1 MTRIDRYILTLFAR
15 TMLICFLSLGG
26 VFVVF
31 HAFNNLDELS
41 RMVSSGRSV
50 PGVLLG
56 FYGPY
61 MLMLFDWTASIIA
74 LMAMLFTVSW
84 LRRSGELTALLAAG
98 VKHGRVLRP
107 MLVMVAVLIGLQSF
121 NREWVLPPYREVLTS
136 KPDELRE
143 AQTQPMLPA
152 YDKASGIL
160 IEGEGLQPRESQ
172 ILQPSFRLY
181 AAYPGFGDL
190 IEGHLATWRD
200 ATDGVPSGYVVT
212 GVSRPAAIETLPT
225 GTIHERPVLMT
236 RHDLPWLQ
244 NGECFVATTL
254 DIEVL
259 LDNPRSTR
267 MAGMPELI
275 RRIRNPSVH
284 SSKDLHT
291 LLHERMLRPPLD
303 FCLVLMGLPLVV
315 NRGDK
320 RLFSVIAQALG
331 IVLLFFG
338 IKTLA
343 AAMAGGGYLLSPAM
357 AAWLPL
363 LVLGPVAYVRYLDAQ
378 EQ

>member
-1 MTRIDRYILTLFAR
+1 MTQIDRYILVLFAR

-41 RMVSSGRSV
+41 KMMSDGRSAPV
-50 PGVLLG
+50 VLLG

-98 VKHGRVLRP
+98 VKHGRILRP
-107 MLVMVAVLIGLQSF
+107 MLMLVAIVIVVQAIS
-121 NREWVLPPYREVLTS
+121 REWVIPPYREVLTS
-136 KPDELRE
+136 KPDEIRE
-143 AQTQPMLPA
+143 AKTQPMLPA
-152 YDKASGIL
+152 YDKSSGIL
-160 IEGEGLQPRESQ
+160 IEGDGLQPRDSQ

-190 IEGHLATWRD
+190 IEGRTATWRD
-200 ATDGVPSGYVVT
+200 AADGVPSGYVVT
-212 GVSRPAAIETLPT
+212 GVSRPAEIDTLAK
-225 GTIHERPVLMT
+225 GTILDRPVLFT
-236 RHDLPWLQ
+236 RRDLPWLQ
-244 NGECFVATTL
+244 SGECFVATTL

-275 RRIRNPSVH
+275 RRIRNASVH

-291 LLHERMLRPPLD
+291 LLHERMLRAPLD

-320 RLFSVIAQALG
+320 RLFSMIAQALG
-331 IVLLFFG
+331 VVLLFFG

-343 AAMAGGGYLLSPAM
+343 AAMAGGGYFLSPAM
-357 AAWLPL
+357 AAWIPL
-363 LVLGPVAYVRYLDAQ
+363 LVLGPIAYVRYLDAQ

>member
-363 LVLGPVAYVRYLDAQ
+363 LLLGPIAYVRYLDAQ

>member
-41 RMVSSGRSV
+41 QMVSNGRSV

-98 VKHGRVLRP
+98 VKHGRILRP
-107 MLVMVAVLIGLQSF
+107 MLLLVAAVIVGQGVS
-121 NREWVLPPYREVLTS
+121 REWVIPIYREVLTS
-136 KPDELRE
+136 KPNELRE
-143 AQTQPMLPA
+143 AKTQPMLPA
-152 YDKASGIL
+152 YDKSSGIL
-160 IEGEGLQPRESQ
+160 IEGDGLLPRELK

-181 AAYPGFGDL
+181 ATYPGFGDL
-190 IEGHLATWRD
+190 IEGHSATWRD
-200 ATDGVPSGYVVT
+200 ATAESPSGYVVT
-212 GVSRPAAIETLPT
+212 GVSRPAGIAGLPA
-225 GTIHERPVLMT
+225 GKIGDRSVLMT
-236 RHDLPWLQ
+236 QQDLPWLQ
-244 NGECFVATTL
+244 DGECFVATTL

-291 LLHERMLRPPLD
+291 LLHERMLRAPLD

-320 RLFSVIAQALG
+320 QLFNMIAQALG
-331 IVLLFFG
+331 VVLLFFG

-343 AAMAGGGYLLSPAM
+343 AAMAGGGYFLSPAM
-357 AAWLPL
+357 AAWMPL
-363 LVLGPVAYVRYLDAQ
+363 LVLGPIAYVRYLDAQ